1 MSRFDWVKDIFKRNA
16 PLENAIEEAVREQL
30 VFETQH
36 PVRFD
41 ADQRRVRLLQVV
53 MRRFPKTN
61 PVLVQELVAQALEV
75 VEQQAGR

>member
-1 MSRFDWVKDIFKRNA
+1 MPRFDWVKDIFKRNA

-41 ADQRRVRLLQVV
+41 ADQRRVRLVQTVT
-53 MRRFPKTN
+53 RRLPKAN
-61 PVLVQELVAQALEV
+61 VDLVKELVSQALEV
-75 VEQQAGR
+75 VEQQTGR